1 MSTLREK
8 RQRFSADDD
17 LCLLREVTAQNP
29 IKEAKAWS
37 TVQENIEKTVG
48 KKFSMRTL
56 KDHLQLLLEIYL
68 KKDMVS
74 QKKSGVEEIFSER
87 DNLLQEISD
96 LCKEFKK
103 SRRPKVNKVE
113 QIVNL
118 GKQVRDEQALHYPTS
133 TRRHGNFAG
142 VHTLLRILL
151 SSNSAVLINIITG
164 VSPPHFDFVVYYVLC
179 QCYYFQQNYMKKIL

>member
-8 RQRFSADDD
+8 RLRFTSNDD

-37 TVQENIEKTVG
+37 TVQENIEKTMG
-48 KKFSMRTL
+48 KKFSIRTL
-56 KDHLQLLLEIYL
+56 KDHLQLLSEIYL

-103 SRRPKVNKVE
+103 PRRTKINKVE
-113 QIVNL
+113 QIVNFC
-118 GKQVRDEQALHYPTS
+118 A
-133 TRRHGNFAG
+133 
-142 VHTLLRILL
+142 I
-151 SSNSAVLINIITG
+151 VLYL
-164 VSPPHFDFVVYYVLC
+164 VVYHVCFQDGKLC
-179 QCYYFQQNYMKKIL
+179 LPVANDKLDGK